1 MSYNLI
7 KYFYEMG
14 VYSVQEMIKYV
25 KDKIITEEEFHIITG
40 YNYQG
45 IKKLG

>member
-1 MSYNLI
+1 MSYDLI

-25 KDKIITEEEFHIITG
+25 EDKTITEEEFHIITG

-45 IKKLG
+45 IKKSG